1 MFRCITELKG
11 IAVDIDS
18 FQPFD
23 EKDWIEINSIVP
35 CAFLTTSDE
44 AEKRLSLL
52 FGSERVIKLAKYEML
67 LAPSRRTHLRVLMSL
82 DIENTE
88 LAYLSCRH
96 SFLENANGFL
106 CGSIWITD
114 NVSYNQASKAPDMI
128 RNSIE
133 ALKEALKNHMVGFF
147 GEKVLFPSLRASGTM
162 LPIEF
167 EIGGEGIPMY
177 VIGRYFGYSH
187 YMNQLHPYSSAIYLN
202 KREGKTYS
210 GIYDTT
216 FRNIFAAAVKTLK
229 DIHDIDSICAVP
241 VKPGR
246 RARFDSI
253 VGSIAQ
259 EYGLDN
265 IGEQFACI
273 KDYPDQKSLSKEER
287 EINIKGAFRY
297 SGDLTGHTVALID
310 DIVSTGST
318 VKECIRELKKHGA
331 EEIVLIVLAINQ
343 YDTGSYWSSNNPQVS
358 CPTCNSKMTLLIN
371 SRGEFF
377 YNCLNCYS
385 RNNRTTISFSDGWKQ
400 LCDNENTKFDLMIP
414 KRRIAI
420 RSKYIDDGL
429 INLERIVQ
437 CPYCSFDN
445 IIDVEDIS
453 DISNCERGMGPETLY
468 EFDVDDIKCQNCRR
482 IFRVYGF
489 VSEYP
494 QGSCEKEE
502 IKVEGIAESEF

>member
-23 EKDWIEINSIVP
+23 EEDWVEINSIVP
-35 CAFLTTSDE
+35 CVFLTTSEE
-44 AEKRLSLL
+44 AEGNLALL

-67 LAPSRRTHLRVLMSL
+67 FAPSKQTHLRVLIAL

-114 NVSYNQASKAPDMI
+114 SVSYKQASKAPDMI
-128 RNSIE
+128 RNGIE
-133 ALKEALKNHMVGFF
+133 ALKDALKNHMVGFF
-147 GEKVLFPSLRASGTM
+147 GEMVLFPSLRAKGTM

-167 EIGGEGIPMY
+167 ETDGEEIPMY

-187 YMNQLHPYSSAIYLN
+187 YMNQIHPYSRAIYLN

-210 GIYDTT
+210 GVYDTT
-216 FRNIFAAAVKTLK
+216 FRDIYAAAVKTLK
-229 DIHDIDSICAVP
+229 EIHGIDSICAVP

-259 EYGLDN
+259 DYGLDN
-265 IGEQFACI
+265 IGNQFACI

-287 EINIKGAFRY
+287 EINIRGAFHY
-297 SGDLTGHTVALID
+297 MGDLTGHTVALID

-318 VKECIRELKKHGA
+318 VKECVRELKQHGA
-331 EEIVLIVLAINQ
+331 EEVVLIVLAINQ
-343 YDTGSYWSSNNPQVS
+343 YDTGAYWSSDSPQVS
-358 CPTCNSKMTLLIN
+358 CPTCKAKMILQL
-371 SRGEFF
+371 SRYGKLF
-377 YNCLNCYS
+377 YNCLNCHS
-385 RNNRTTISFSDGWKQ
+385 SNANTTMDFSDGWKQ
-400 LCDNENTKFDLMIP
+400 LCDTENIKFDLMIS
-414 KRRIAI
+414 KRRMAI
-420 RSKYIDDGL
+420 RGNYVDDGL

-437 CPYCSFDN
+437 CPYCSSDN
-445 IIDVEDIS
+445 IIDVGVIS
-453 DISNCERGMGPETLY
+453 DISNYEREMGPETLY
-468 EFDVDDIKCQNCRR
+468 EFDEDDIKCQNCSRA
-482 IFRVYGF
+482 FRVHGF

-494 QGSCEKEE
+494 QGSNETEE
-502 IKVEGIAESEF
+502 IKVEGITESEF